1 MYIVSATM
9 STPICKECGN
19 YTTNPLVAQGII
31 PDRLATILMPQ
42 PTETAPAKTSR
53 RKVTHSRVLST
64 QDMLD
69 ELQVSTFYLKLIH
82 TSHDVFF
89 SKLSKMEI
97 H

>member
-1 MYIVSATM
+1 MYIVLAPM

-53 RKVTHSRVLST
+53 RKVIHSRVLST

-69 ELQVSTFYLKLIH
+69 ELQVSASYLKLIH
-82 TSHDVFF
+82 TGRVLPTGPKSAT
-89 SKLSKMEI
+89 
-97 H
+97 